1 MVTDGGGD
9 DKSDVLVAENEAMKT
24 SRATQIF

>member
-1 MVTDGGGD
+1 VTDGGGGD
-9 DKSDVLVAENEAMKT
+9 DKSDVPVAEKEAIKT

>member
-1 MVTDGGGD
+1 MGGDDDDD
-9 DKSDVLVAENEAMKT
+9 DKSDVPVAENEAMKT